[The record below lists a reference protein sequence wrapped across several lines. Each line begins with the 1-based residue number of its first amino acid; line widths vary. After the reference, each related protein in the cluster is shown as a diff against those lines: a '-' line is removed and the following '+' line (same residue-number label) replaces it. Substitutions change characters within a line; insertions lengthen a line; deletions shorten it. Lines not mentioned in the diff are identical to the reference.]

1 MNLIAAVFTAVTGW
15 FEASIGTAIGAAFLW
30 GVCSV
35 VLSPCHVASVP
46 LAIGYVNGRG
56 RIAARKALLLSL
68 SFALGILVTIAAVGA
83 ITASLGRMLGDVGAL
98 KYVVAGVFVVVGLW
112 LIGIIRLP
120 NLAMKDDSRLKGRG
134 AAGAF
139 GLGLVF
145 GLALGPCSFGFMMPL
160 LAVAFRNA
168 ASHPMSTA
176 ALIGAYALGHSA
188 VIVIA
193 GTFAN
198 LVQRW
203 LDWNERS
210 SGTKIVR
217 IVCGVLV
224 ILAGIAVVV
233 TEGTF

>member
-1 MNLIAAVFTAVTGW
+1 MNLIAAVFTTVTGW
-15 FEASIGTAIGAAFLW
+15 FEGSIAIAIGAAFLW

-46 LAIGYVNGRG
+46 LAIGYVNGKG
-56 RIAARKALLLSL
+56 WVPPKSALFLSL
-68 SFALGILVTIAAVGA
+68 AFALGILVTIAVVGG
-83 ITASLGRMLGDVGAL
+83 ITAALGRMLGDVGAL
-98 KYVVAGVFVVVGLW
+98 KYVVAAVFAAVGLW

-120 NLAMKDDSRLKGRG
+120 SLTMRRNDRLQGRG

-160 LAVAFRNA
+160 LAVAFRHAAARPMVA
-168 ASHPMSTA
+168 ASLLGS
-176 ALIGAYALGHSA
+176 YAVGHTG
-188 VIVIA
+188 VIILA
-193 GTFAN
+193 GTFAS

-210 SGTKIVR
+210 PGTRIIR

-224 ILAGIAVVV
+224 ILAGVAVV
-233 TEGTF
+233 FP

>member
-1 MNLIAAVFTAVTGW
+1 VNLIAAVFTAVTGW
-15 FEASIGTAIGAAFLW
+15 IEGSIAIALGAAFIW
-30 GVCSV
+30 GICSV

-46 LAIGYVNGRG
+46 LAVGYVNGRG
-56 RIAARKALLLSL
+56 RMPPRAALLLSL
-68 SFALGILVTIAAVGA
+68 TFALGILVTIAAVGG
-83 ITASLGRMLGDVGAL
+83 ITAALGRTLGDVGVL
-98 KYVVAGVFVVVGLW
+98 KYVVAALFAAVGLW

-120 NLAMKDDSRLKGRG
+120 DLTMRHNDRLQGRG

-160 LAVAFRNA
+160 LAVAFRLA
-168 ASHPMSTA
+168 AAHPLA
-176 ALIGAYALGHSA
+176 AAGLIGSYALGHTG
-188 VIVIA
+188 VIVVA
-193 GTFAN
+193 GTFAS

-210 SGTKIVR
+210 PGTRIIR

-224 ILAGIAVVV
+224 ILAGVAVVL
-233 TEGTF
+233 T